1 MKEVVI
7 VSAAR
12 TPFGKYGGG
21 LKALKAVELGGL
33 AIAEALKR
41 AKISGEQVDEVVFGT
56 VLAAGQGQVPAR
68 QASVKGGI
76 PYTVPVVTINKV
88 CGSALKAVTLGA
100 QMIKAGDA
108 DVVVCGGMESMSNAP
123 YPIRVIL

>member
-21 LKALKAVELGGL
+21 LKPLKAVELGGL

-56 VLAAGQGQVPAR
+56 VPRAR
-68 QASVKGGI
+68 GRCPPG
-76 PYTVPVVTINKV
+76 
-88 CGSALKAVTLGA
+88 
-100 QMIKAGDA
+100 
-108 DVVVCGGMESMSNAP
+108 
-123 YPIRVIL
+123 RRR